1 MDDTALTILRVA
13 DLTGVLGCALL
24 GGLVARQRGFD
35 PIGFAV
41 LAVVSGVGGGIV
53 RDVLLGQGPPV
64 ALTDTAYVAVALTGA
79 VIAYLVPLGGR
90 IWSRGFPIVDAVALG
105 CWAAAGTQKTLALGH
120 SWQTAVVLGTVTA
133 VGGGVIRDLLIRQVP
148 TVFGG
153 NTLSVTPA
161 ILAASTMVAFHAAG
175 LTTIGLLACTAVG
188 ATLSLLAHH
197 RHWTLP
203 GALTPS
209 WWGRPLRPRRRRATP
224 EPQSTS

>member
-1 MDDTALTILRVA
+1 MDDTALTILRFA

-41 LAVVSGVGGGIV
+41 LAVVSGLGGGIV
-53 RDVLLGQGPPV
+53 RDVLLGQGAPA
-64 ALTDTAYVAVALTGA
+64 ALTDNAYVTVALTGA
-79 VIAYLVPLGGR
+79 VIAYLIPLGGR
-90 IWSRGFPIVDAVALG
+90 WWMRAFPVIDAVALG

-161 ILAASTMVAFHAAG
+161 ILAASTMVVFFAAG
-175 LTTIGLLACTAVG
+175 QPTVGLLASTAVG
-188 ATLSLLAHH
+188 ATVTLLAHV
-197 RHWTLP
+197 RGWTLP
-203 GALTPS
+203 GAFTPR
-209 WWGRPLRPRRRRATP
+209 WWGRPLRPRLRRPARP
-224 EPQSTS
+224 SVG

>member
-1 MDDTALTILRVA
+1 MTILRGA
-13 DLTGVLGCALL
+13 DLLGVLGCALL
-24 GGLVARQRGFD
+24 GGLVARTRGFD
-35 PIGFAV
+35 PVGFAV
-41 LAVVSGVGGGIV
+41 LAIVSGLGGGIV
-53 RDVLLGQGPPV
+53 RDVLLGQGAPV
-64 ALTDTAYVAVALTGA
+64 ALTDSAYMAVALAGA
-79 VIAYLVPLGGR
+79 AVAYLVPLGGR
-90 IWSRGFPIVDAVALG
+90 LWRRGFPIVDAVALG

-133 VGGGVIRDLLIRQVP
+133 VGGGVIRDVLIRQVP

-161 ILAASTMVAFHAAG
+161 VLAASTMVAFHATG
-175 LTTIGLLACTAVG
+175 QVTIGLFACTAVG

-209 WWGRPLRPRRRRATP
+209 WWGRPLRPRLRRSARQP
-224 EPQSTS
+224 VG